1 MAYEII
7 FKCRSI
13 NNKNIREGELNILR
27 KNENQLCFE
36 FGENEMN
43 IKKRFYKDLKTLNED
58 FSKLQKIK
66 KQLEIK
72 KNEPEVEPEI
82 ESEEEIT
89 DAELE
94 KVAKFLE
101 TDAEEYKYRVNRK
114 RKK

>member
-66 KQLEIK
+66 EYVHHILSDFQKTVDKIHFLCYYILSHIFD
-72 KNEPEVEPEI
+72 KNYV
-82 ESEEEIT
+82 
-89 DAELE
+89 
-94 KVAKFLE
+94 F
-101 TDAEEYKYRVNRK
+101 VNSF
-114 RKK
+114 